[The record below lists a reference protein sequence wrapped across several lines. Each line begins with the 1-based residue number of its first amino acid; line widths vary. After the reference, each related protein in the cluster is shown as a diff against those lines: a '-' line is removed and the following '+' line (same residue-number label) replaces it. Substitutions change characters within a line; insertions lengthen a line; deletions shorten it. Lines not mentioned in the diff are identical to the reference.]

1 VQWKLTLI
9 TICIAPAIL
18 LITTICSAFLV
29 IAENAILRVDSDAG
43 SLAEE
48 VFASMKTVHAFS
60 AFEALTDKYEA
71 FAGEARRL
79 GVRQSGNMAV
89 LYAGEFFCVY
99 AGYGLAFWQG
109 IRMYAR
115 GEIDEPGAVVT

>member
-1 VQWKLTLI
+1 
-9 TICIAPAIL
+9 
-18 LITTICSAFLV
+18 
-29 IAENAILRVDSDAG
+29 VDSDAG

-60 AFEALTDKYEA
+60 AFEALTAKYEA

-115 GEIDEPGAVVT
+115 GEIEEPGAVVTCVARASLLPSLSTNYRSC